1 MGVNANNVFIGA
13 PDQSTTG
20 AILSGP
26 VLTDPD
32 APETIDDVD
41 LSGLSDSGYVNEDG
55 VTITPED
62 TTESIKDW
70 SGAEIRRILTEFTG
84 TIAWTH
90 LELSAGAA
98 RNYFGDDNVMVTQ
111 ATSSR
116 GTLMRA
122 SLGKN
127 ELEVKRWVFKI
138 KDGNKRLLVVVPR
151 GQVASR
157 GEIPLTATGA
167 ITLPVE
173 LATYPDENGQNI
185 YIYTDDGVFSTSG
198 PAKGNAAPGN
208 VYDAEA
214 TVTAQDSTNA
224 AKLTGLGYVANPLT
238 AWTTGQKITV
248 GTYQFNWTGT
258 AWAAGAHA

>member
-1 MGVNANNVFIGA
+1 MAVNSDNVFIGA
-13 PDQSTTG
+13 PDQATTG

-26 VLTDPD
+26 ATD
-32 APETIDDVD
+32 APDGIDDFVF
-41 LSGLSDSGYVNEDG
+41 SGLTDSGYVNEDG

-62 TTESIKDW
+62 STESIKDW

-98 RNYFGDDNVMVTQ
+98 RNYFGDDNVEVNAAT
-111 ATSSR
+111 ATS
-116 GTLMRA
+116 GTQMKA

-127 ELEVKRWVFKI
+127 ELPVKSWYFKI
-138 KDGNKRLLVVVPR
+138 KDGDKRVVVFVPK

-173 LATYPDENGQNI
+173 LATYPDEDGQNI
-185 YIYTDDGVFSTSG
+185 YIYTDDGVFSTG
-198 PAKGNAAPGN
+198 
-208 VYDAEA
+208 V
-214 TVTAQDSTNA
+214 
-224 AKLTGLGYVANPLT
+224 
-238 AWTTGQKITV
+238 
-248 GTYQFNWTGT
+248 
-258 AWAAGAHA
+258 

>member
-1 MGVNANNVFIGA
+1 MAVNANNVFVGS
-13 PDQSTTG
+13 PDQSVTG

-26 VLTDPD
+26 ANSLPAADF
-32 APETIDDVD
+32 IDDVD
-41 LSGLSDSGYVNEDG
+41 ISGLFDSGYVNEDG

-98 RNYFGDDNVMVTQ
+98 RNYFGDDFVEVQAATVSSGTQ
-111 ATSSR
+111 
-116 GTLMRA
+116 MRA

-127 ELEVKRWVFKI
+127 ELDTKRWVFKV
-138 KDGNKRLLVVVPR
+138 KDGDRRVLVVVPR
-151 GQVASR
+151 GQITSR

-173 LATYPDENGQNI
+173 LATYPDADGQNI
-185 YIYTDDGVFSTSG
+185 YIYTDDGVFS
-198 PAKGNAAPGN
+198 A
-208 VYDAEA
+208 
-214 TVTAQDSTNA
+214 
-224 AKLTGLGYVANPLT
+224 
-238 AWTTGQKITV
+238 
-248 GTYQFNWTGT
+248 
-258 AWAAGAHA
+258 